1 MQSLSGPITSSG
13 CASADLAEGLFQTR
27 QPTQYCEWRNGIN
40 GRDAVCYCG
49 TNECNAK
56 EILENWIQNGGGC
69 ELFFI
74 IFRNKKK
81 SKRSKVM
88 WQVGYYLLVK
98 KPRVKFKMH
107 SASEKSEIECLK
119 NLKRKIWT
127 KSSNLIVKIEPNN
140 GFKFMDL

>member
-27 QPTQYCEWRNGIN
+27 QPTQYCEWRNGVI

-56 EILENWIQNGGGC
+56 ELLENWIQNGGEC
-69 ELFFI
+69 KLFLI
-74 IFRNKKK
+74 ILRNKKK

-88 WQVGYYLLVK
+88 WQVGYYFLVK
-98 KPRVKFKMH
+98 KPRLIFKMH
-107 SASEKSEIECLK
+107 SASEKSELVCLK
-119 NLKRKIWT
+119 NQKRKIWT
-127 KSSNLIVKIEPNN
+127 KKL
-140 GFKFMDL
+140 KFNSQNWV

>member
-1 MQSLSGPITSSG
+1 MQPSSGPITTSG
-13 CASADLAEGLFQTR
+13 CASPDLVEGLFQTR

-69 ELFFI
+69 ELFFT

-88 WQVGYYLLVK
+88 WQIAYY
-98 KPRVKFKMH
+98 
-107 SASEKSEIECLK
+107 
-119 NLKRKIWT
+119 
-127 KSSNLIVKIEPNN
+127 LIVKKGQIQNVQCLR
-140 GFKFMDL
+140 KFWNRILKYISKKKNLDQKLIQSILLIIFHS